1 MNPTWKK
8 FLPHLI
14 AYVILLVLAL
24 ARFAPIAFEGKTL
37 LQSDNLQAVGMQGES
52 RKIHDQT
59 GEYPLWTNS
68 AFAGMPVY
76 QILYPTSNLMK
87 YVNKTFLL
95 GNDMAPPHTGIL
107 LMMAGMYLLLIV
119 LGVDWRIGIVGA
131 IGFGFA
137 ANHFALAEAG
147 HSTKIISMAYMA
159 PILAGIVL
167 TFRGKY
173 WLGGGLTALFTALQL
188 YANHVQI
195 TYYFLLTMLIFGIA
209 YLVDAIRQGTLKNFL
224 VAAGISA
231 AAVMLAAGTNAGRLM
246 TTQEYANETIRGQSE
261 LMNKEG
267 SSGSTAAEDGG
278 LSKEYAFADWSYGV
292 LETYNILI
300 PNFMGGSSSKGFA
313 NEPNSATLAA
323 LRALNN
329 NEQANQLA
337 QQATHYWGAQRFTSG
352 PFYMGAAFFFL
363 FFLGAFL
370 VKHPLKWYII
380 ASLPLAMMIAWGDH
394 FKAFNYFMFDH
405 FPMYNKF
412 RDVKM
417 VLGVANMLVVLLGA
431 LGLQA
436 FFDKNTGEQE
446 RNRGLYF
453 AGGITAGLVLLGYAM
468 SFSLDFVKQGE
479 SFPATV
485 AAAVAEDRAGL
496 LQADAL
502 RSLLFV
508 LLSFAL
514 LWVWTKRRFPA
525 MWTVL
530 AVGLIAV
537 ADIWAVGVRNLS
549 SEDYVDRSYKQQ
561 ITAPTPADEQIMKD
575 KDPHFR
581 VADFRRGLPF
591 SNALTGYHHQSMG
604 GYHAAK
610 LMRYQEMIERYLSRP
625 NDNRLIYGMFNAKY
639 FIMQNDQVV
648 PNPDALGNAWF
659 VKEYE
664 IVADGDAEIA
674 ALGSLNPGEKAII
687 QQKYAADLQGF
698 NIQFDSTATIKL
710 TSYHPDEMVY
720 NYSAKSDQLAVFSE
734 MYYPPSKGWEMY
746 LDGQKTTDF
755 TKADF
760 ALRAAKLPAGE
771 HELKMVF
778 APKSYHTGETISMIV
793 SLLVLA
799 LAAWGIYWFSKNYD
813 WPEPA
818 NLPEEVVAAKQAVKK
833 TEAKRKK
840 S

>member
-1 MNPTWKK
+1 MNPTRKK
-8 FLPHLI
+8 FLPHII
-14 AYVILLVLAL
+14 AYAILLVLTF
-24 ARFAPIAFEGKTL
+24 ARFAPIVFEGKIL
-37 LQSDNLQAVGMQGES
+37 LQSDNLQAMGMQGES
-52 RKIHDQT
+52 RKIHDKT
-59 GEYPLWTNS
+59 GEYPLWTNA

-87 YVNKTFLL
+87 YVNKVFLL
-95 GNDMAPPHTGIL
+95 GNDMTPPHTGIL
-107 LMMAGMYLLLIV
+107 LMLAGMYLLLIV

-131 IGFGFA
+131 VGFGFA

-147 HSTKIISMAYMA
+147 HSTKIITMAYMA
-159 PILAGIVL
+159 PTLAGIVL

-188 YANHVQI
+188 FANHVQI
-195 TYYFLLTMLIFGIA
+195 TYYFFISLLIFGVV
-209 YLVDAIRQGTLKNFL
+209 YLLDAIQKGTLKNFL
-224 VAAGISA
+224 IAAGVSA
-231 AAVMLAAGTNAGRLM
+231 AAVLLAAGTNAGRLM
-246 TTQEYANETIRGQSE
+246 TTKEYADETIRGQSE
-261 LMNKEG
+261 LHQKEG
-267 SSGSTAAEDGG
+267 SSGSTAAEGGG

-313 NEPNSATLAA
+313 NEPNSATLSA

-352 PFYMGAAFFFL
+352 PLYMGAAFFFL

-370 VKHPLKWYII
+370 VRHPLRWYVI
-380 ASLPLAMMIAWGDH
+380 AFVPLTFMIAWGDH

-405 FPMYNKF
+405 FPLYNKF

-417 VLGVANMLVVLLGA
+417 VLGVSTMLVVLLGT

-436 FFDKNTGEQE
+436 FFSKNTGESE
-446 RNRGLYF
+446 RKKALYL
-453 AGGITAGLVLLGYAM
+453 AGGITAGLIVLGYLL
-468 SFSLDFVKQGE
+468 SYSLDFLKTGE
-479 SFPATV
+479 SFPPAV
-485 AAAVAEDRAGL
+485 AAAIAEDRAGL
-496 LQADAL
+496 LRADAL

-514 LWVWTKRRFPA
+514 LWFWAKKRFPA
-525 MWTVL
+525 MWSVL
-530 AVGLIAV
+530 AVGLVAV
-537 ADIWAVGVRNLS
+537 ADIWGVGVRNLS
-549 SEDYVDRSYKQQ
+549 SDDYVERSYKQQ

-575 KDPHFR
+575 PDPHFR

-610 LMRYQEMIERYLSRP
+610 LMRYQEMIERYLGRP
-625 NDNRLIYGMFNAKY
+625 NDNRFIYGMFNAKY

-659 VKEYE
+659 VKEFE
-664 IVADGDAEIA
+664 IVPDGDAEIA
-674 ALGSLNPGEKAII
+674 ALAALLPGQKAVI
-687 QQKYAADLQGF
+687 QQQYAADLQGF
-698 NIQFDSTATIKL
+698 NLQFDSTATIKL

-720 NYSAKSDQLAVFSE
+720 TYSANSDQLAVFSE

-755 TKADF
+755 IKADF
-760 ALRAAKLPAGE
+760 TLRAAKLPAGQ

-778 APKSYHTGETISMIV
+778 APKSYHNGETISMIV

-799 LAAWGIYWFSKNYD
+799 FAGWGIYWFSKKYE

-818 NLPEEVVAAKQAVKK
+818 NLPEEDATVKQPVRK
-833 TEAKRKK
+833 TEAKRRKK
-840 S
+840 

>member
-1 MNPTWKK
+1 MLA
-8 FLPHLI
+8 F
-14 AYVILLVLAL
+14 AVLLVLAFV
-24 ARFAPIAFEGKTL
+24 RFSPIVFEGKTL

-59 GEYPLWTNS
+59 GKYPLWTNA

-87 YVNKTFLL
+87 YVNKAFLL

-119 LGVDWRIGIVGA
+119 LGVDWRIGIIGA
-131 IGFGFA
+131 VGFGFA

-147 HSTKIISMAYMA
+147 HSTKIIAMAYMA

-195 TYYFLLTMLIFGIA
+195 TYYFFLSLLIFGVV
-209 YLVDAIRQGTLKNFL
+209 YLLNAIYKGTLKNFL
-224 VAAGISA
+224 VAA
-231 AAVMLAAGTNAGRLM
+231 AVSLVAVVLAVGTNAGRLM
-246 TTQEYANETIRGQSE
+246 TTKEYADETIRGKSE
-261 LMNKEG
+261 LHQKGN
-267 SSGSTAAEDGG
+267 SSGSTAADGGG

-300 PNFMGGSSSKGFA
+300 PNFMGGSSSKGFV
-313 NEPNSATLAA
+313 NDPGSATLAS
-323 LRALNN
+323 LRALKD
-329 NEQANQLA
+329 NELANQLA

-352 PFYMGAAFFFL
+352 PFYMGAAFLFL

-370 VKHPLKWYII
+370 EKRPLKWYII
-380 ASLPLAMMIAWGDH
+380 AFLPITMMIAWGNH
-394 FKAFNYFMFDH
+394 FKAFNYFMFDY
-405 FPMYNKF
+405 FPLYNKF

-417 VLGVANMLVVLLGA
+417 VLGVSNMLVVLLGV

-436 FFDKNTGEQE
+436 FFNKKIGKKE
-446 RNRGLYF
+446 RATALYF
-453 AGGITAGLVLLGYAM
+453 AGGFTAVLVLVGYLM
-468 SFSLDFVKQGE
+468 SFSLDFVKAGE
-479 SFPATV
+479 SFPPAV
-485 AAAVAEDRAGL
+485 AAAVAQDRAGL
-496 LQADAL
+496 LRADAL
-502 RSLLFV
+502 RSLIFV

-514 LWVWTKRRFPA
+514 LWAWLKKGFPT
-525 MWTVL
+525 MWAVL
-530 AVGLIAV
+530 AVGLVAI
-537 ADIWAVGVRNLS
+537 ADIWAIGVRNLDS
-549 SEDYVDRSYKQQ
+549 TDYVDRSYKQK

-575 KDPHFR
+575 TDPHFR

-591 SNALTGYHHQSMG
+591 SNALTSYHHQSMG

-610 LMRYQEMIERYLSRP
+610 LMRYQEMIERYLSQP
-625 NDNRLIYGMFNAKY
+625 NDNRAIYGMFNTKY

-664 IVADGDAEIA
+664 IVPDGDAEIT
-674 ALGSLNPGEKAII
+674 ALATLAPGEKVVV
-687 QQKYAADLQGF
+687 QQKFAGDLQHF
-698 NIQFDSTATIKL
+698 NLQFDSTASIRL
-710 TSYHPDEMVY
+710 TSYNPDEMVY
-720 NYSAKSDQLAVFSE
+720 SYSANSDQLAVFSE

-746 LDGQKTTDF
+746 LDGQKTRDF
-755 TKADF
+755 FKADF
-760 ALRAAKLPAGE
+760 TLRAAVLPAGQ

-778 APKSYHTGETISMIV
+778 APTSYYRGEKISLIL
-793 SLLVLA
+793 SLLVL
-799 LAAWGIYWFSKNYD
+799 LFAAWGIYQFSKNYE
-813 WPEPA
+813 WPEAA
-818 NLPEEVVAAKQAVKK
+818 NLPIEESAAKKPIRK
-833 TEAKRKK
+833 TEPKGRKK
-840 S
+840 